1 MGGRKSKFIFLLIAY
16 FAGFATA
23 IYCLAPSAGQNEI
36 EQAGKEILAESAC
49 KSEQFAQSFNSKMHI
64 VLDYA
69 KGASKGASRHLG
81 RFIKQQIKQQIDEKQ
96 IDENKMQKPEE

>member
-1 MGGRKSKFIFLLIAY
+1 MGEIYMGGRKSKFTFLLIVY

-36 EQAGKEILAESAC
+36 GQAGEETFVESAC
-49 KSEQFAQSFNSKMHI
+49 KSEQFAQSFNTKMHI

-69 KGASKGASRHLG
+69 KGASRRVG
-81 RFIKQQIKQQIDEKQ
+81 RFIKQQIDESAETGGIK
-96 IDENKMQKPEE
+96 K

>member
-1 MGGRKSKFIFLLIAY
+1 MGVIYMGGRKSKFIFLLIAY

-36 EQAGKEILAESAC
+36 GQTGKEILAKSAC
-49 KSEQFAQSFNSKMHI
+49 KSEQFAQSFNSKMHV

-69 KGASKGASRHLG
+69 KGIGRHVTNK
-81 RFIKQQIKQQIDEKQ
+81 FIKQQIDEKV
-96 IDENKMQKPEE
+96 QKPEK

>member
-23 IYCLAPSAGQNEI
+23 IYCLAPAGQNEI
-36 EQAGKEILAESAC
+36 GQIEQTGKKVFAESAC

-64 VLDYA
+64 ALDYA
-69 KGASKGASRHLG
+69 KVAGRHLG
-81 RFIKQQIKQQIDEKQ
+81 KFIKQQIDEESAETRNEE
-96 IDENKMQKPEE
+96 IDD

>member
-1 MGGRKSKFIFLLIAY
+1 MAGRKSKFIFLLIVY

-36 EQAGKEILAESAC
+36 GQASEKMFVESAC

-64 VLDYA
+64 ALDYA
-69 KGASKGASRHLG
+69 KGASRRVG
-81 RFIKQQIKQQIDEKQ
+81 RFIKQQI
-96 IDENKMQKPEE
+96 NKSAESEGIKK